1 MPQKKRGHGWS
12 RSKAQ
17 RKRSPKPEY
26 KHPLRVRDWI
36 SICYK
41 SLRLVKQC
49 YWNHPDIDMHDMEIE
64 CWFHGEEDC
73 KYWQKYF
80 WLIKDRL
87 SDLRKL
93 DPDSIPSPELFI
105 RLSNTHVSVL
115 CKNEYSDLNFSL
127 FSRQKSKKYPHH
139 FI

>member
-1 MPQKKRGHGWS
+1 MPQKKRGHAWS

-36 SICYK
+36 SICHK

-49 YWNHPDIDMHDMEIE
+49 FWNHPNMWDNEAE
-64 CWFHGEEDC
+64 CDHGEEDC
-73 KYWQKYF
+73 KYWQKYKWF
-80 WLIKDRL
+80 IKNRL
-87 SDLRKL
+87 YDLSTL

-105 RLSNTHVSVL
+105 RLTNTHVSVL
-115 CKNEYSDLNFSL
+115 CKNDYSDLNFSL
-127 FSRQKSKKYPHH
+127 FSRQKSKKYPKH